1 MALIRRPWLLVTAFV
16 VTAVAVAPPIGG
28 WADELLLGHMA
39 QHLVLAVVVPL
50 LAAGGLR
57 RPTPVGG
64 GRLALVTAAHVGTLA
79 VWHLPALYD
88 GAVDSSRLHAVEHL
102 TMLAGGLAFWPLV
115 LVSPGGLLALFTAG
129 LGSGALAALLTL
141 SPRPLYQAHLVS
153 APAHGLTALG
163 DQQLAGAVMWV
174 PGGLVYAGVAVA
186 LLLRWLAREPAPDT
200 ARPWPAATGFLGW
213 APTAS
218 LLPLALLG
226 AVALTVAGCGATA
239 VQRSPVV
246 PFGDPGQGA
255 EAISAYGC
263 GSCHEIPG
271 IRRADGLVGPPLDR
285 FGRRSF
291 IAGEL
296 PNTPDNLVT
305 WVMDP
310 QAVEPGTAMPNLD
323 VTEADARDIA
333 AYLES
338 LT

>member
-1 MALIRRPWLLVTAFV
+1 MALIRRPWLLVVAFL
-16 VTAVAVAPPIGG
+16 VTAVAVAPPVGAR
-28 WADELLLGHMA
+28 ADELLLGHMA

-57 RPTPVGG
+57 PPDPVGG

-79 VWHLPALYD
+79 LWHVPALYD
-88 GAVDSSRLHAVEHL
+88 GAVDSSPLHALEHL

-115 LVSPGGLLALFTAG
+115 LVSPGGLLGLFTAG

-141 SPRPLYQAHLVS
+141 SPRPLYTAHLVS

-186 LLLRWLAREPAPDT
+186 LLLRWLRRAPV
-200 ARPWPAATGFLGW
+200 PAALPPALGTLRLVP
-213 APTAS
+213 AGA
-218 LLPLALLG
+218 LVPLALLG
-226 AVALTVAGCGATA
+226 ALALSAAGCGAEA

-246 PFGDPGQGA
+246 PFGDPAQGA
-255 EAISAYGC
+255 DAIGAYGC
-263 GSCHEIPG
+263 GACHEIPG
-271 IRRADGLVGPPLDR
+271 IRRADGLVGPPLDK

-310 QAVEPGTAMPNLD
+310 QQVEPGTAMPDLD